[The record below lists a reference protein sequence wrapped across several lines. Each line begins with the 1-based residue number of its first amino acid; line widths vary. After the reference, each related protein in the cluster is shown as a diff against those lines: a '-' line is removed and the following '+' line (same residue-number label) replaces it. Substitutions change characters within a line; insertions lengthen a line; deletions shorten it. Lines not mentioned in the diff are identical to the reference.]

1 MQYLNIAIVP
11 QLQKKNSY
19 LVAEAR
25 TKKNFENWSKIDT
38 ITKNIGFAHTIFDS
52 FQGT

>member
-19 LVAEAR
+19 LAAEAR
-25 TKKNFENWSKIDT
+25 IKKNFENWAKIYT
-38 ITKNIGFAHTIFDS
+38 ITKNIGFANTIFDS
-52 FQGT
+52 FKGP